1 MISRVGTITG
11 VGLGDNGEDT
21 RAGETSTGGGPK
33 SDCEGLGGG
42 GGTIGAEGGDSEV
55 DGSGGGGGTI
65 EGTEGGGSGVDGSR
79 RGTLGRV
86 KEIDSAVVEEK
97 VEEDRG

>member
-42 GGTIGAEGGDSEV
+42 GGTIGAEGG
-55 DGSGGGGGTI
+55 GTI
-65 EGTEGGGSGVDGSR
+65 EGADGGGSGVDGS
-79 RGTLGRV
+79 GKDTSGRFK
-86 KEIDSAVVEEK
+86 KEIDSAVVEE
-97 VEEDRG
+97 VEEE